1 MKIFPSSCLALTLLV
16 LALAASVAHAAGE
29 GSEDS
34 GSSDF
39 QKKLEE
45 AISSGVVTSA
55 GALTDGVDPARPD
68 DPPAQ
73 VQDPETLEKYHHALR
88 AYYDYRATGLEH
100 RKAVFEWQLFSA
112 KLIFCIVLIVVA
124 TGIVLAI
131 MQFRAELKL
140 VQEGKSATLSK
151 SELEASSSGI
161 KVSSSIVGIII
172 LTLSLAFFYL
182 YLVYVYPIEDIF

>member
-1 MKIFPSSCLALTLLV
+1 MRTSASSCLALTILV
-16 LALAASVAHAAGE
+16 LAMAMAYAAGE
-29 GSEDS
+29 GPEDS
-34 GSSDF
+34 GGGDF

-55 GALTDGVDPARPD
+55 SALTDGVDPARPD
-68 DPPAQ
+68 EPPAQ
-73 VQDPETLEKYHHALR
+73 VQDAETLDKYHRALR

-151 SELEASSSGI
+151 SELEASSSGV

>member
-1 MKIFPSSCLALTLLV
+1 MRARFGTLAAAAIGAA
-16 LALAASVAHAAGE
+16 ALAMAGIAHAGPEEPAG
-29 GSEDS
+29 
-34 GSSDF
+34 SDY

-45 AISSGVVTSA
+45 AIGAGVIDSA
-55 GALTDGVDPARPD
+55 SAARDGIDPASPAS
-68 DPPAQ
+68 PPARLE
-73 VQDPETLEKYHHALR
+73 DPQTLEKYHEALR
-88 AYYDYRATGLEH
+88 AYYDYRATGLQH

-112 KLIFCIVLIVVA
+112 KLIFCIVLVVVA

-140 VQEGKSATLSK
+140 VREGKSASLSA
-151 SELEASSSGI
+151 SELEASSSGV

-172 LTLSLAFFYL
+172 LTLSLAFFYF

>member
-1 MKIFPSSCLALTLLV
+1 MNISASSCLALTILV
-16 LALAASVAHAAGE
+16 LAISMAHAASE
-29 GSEDS
+29 GSEEP
-34 GSSDF
+34 GGGDF

-55 GALTDGVDPARPD
+55 SALTDGVDPARPD

-73 VQDPETLEKYHHALR
+73 VQDSETLDKYHQALR

-151 SELEASSSGI
+151 SELEASSSGV

-172 LTLSLAFFYL
+172 LALSLAFFYL

>member
-1 MKIFPSSCLALTLLV
+1 MKFSVSSCVALTILMV
-16 LALAASVAHAAGE
+16 AMAMAHAAGE
-29 GSEDS
+29 GSEDPAS
-34 GSSDF
+34 GDF

-55 GALTDGVDPARPD
+55 TALTDGVDPARPD
-68 DPPAQ
+68 SPPAL
-73 VQDPETLEKYHHALR
+73 VQDADTLEKYHQALR

-112 KLIFCIVLIVVA
+112 KLIFCIVLIVVG

-140 VQEGKSATLSK
+140 VQDGKSATLSK

>member
-1 MKIFPSSCLALTLLV
+1 MRASVDFCLAAAALV
-16 LALAASVAHAAGE
+16 AAIAIANVASGNPEDTEKVSNREKLDKAIETGVIEKASAAG
-29 GSEDS
+29 
-34 GSSDF
+34 
-39 QKKLEE
+39 
-45 AISSGVVTSA
+45 
-55 GALTDGVDPARPD
+55 DGMDPARPEI
-68 DPPAQ
+68 PPALLE
-73 VQDPETLEKYHHALR
+73 DPETLAKYHQALR

-100 RKAVFEWQLFSA
+100 RKAVFKWQLFSA

-131 MQFRAELKL
+131 MQFRAELQL
-140 VQEGKSATLSK
+140 VREGKSVTLSK

-172 LTLSLAFFYL
+172 LTLSLAFFYF